1 VNLLF
6 FWRQR
11 GKTTRIVEWVK
22 EGAQGSEFPFWDR
35 VMLVFGDA
43 ERDRVIAK
51 YELNPRQ
58 VFTWDNWKN
67 TAGIAMSVEV
77 AIDAPASRGHVDVL
91 GSRQLPFHRR

>member
-1 VNLLF
+1 V
-6 FWRQR
+6 
-11 GKTTRIVEWVK
+11 KWVK

-77 AIDAPASRGHVDVL
+77 AIDDADLILKYLVRGHTIRIIAMTKATHDEAETTL
-91 GSRQLPFHRR
+91 S